1 MKMKLCLIVKANY
14 DFSGLTFGRSTKHD
28 VHIPKF
34 KIESTHE
41 LNDPLKNLGLTDMFD
56 ESLAD
61 FSGKETKFE
70 RGVLLNRC
78 SAKPSLKSH
87 LSGRGPE
94 RFLC

>member
-1 MKMKLCLIVKANY
+1 MTVKLYLTLKANF

-56 ESLAD
+56 ESAAD
-61 FSGKETKFE
+61 FSGKE
-70 RGVLLNRC
+70 
-78 SAKPSLKSH
+78 AK
-87 LSGRGPE
+87 
-94 RFLC
+94 